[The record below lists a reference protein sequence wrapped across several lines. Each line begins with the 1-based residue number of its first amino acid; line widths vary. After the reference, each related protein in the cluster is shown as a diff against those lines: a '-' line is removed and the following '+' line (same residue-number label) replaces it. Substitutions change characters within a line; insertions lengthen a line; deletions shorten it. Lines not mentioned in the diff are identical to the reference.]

1 MDVYKIPIE
10 YAFIVF
16 PFIAF
21 ILTIPFLIHQY
32 RKFGSIPILKSAI
45 FYSMILYIICAYFL
59 VMLPLPSIEKVA
71 SMTGPTSQLIPFQF
85 VKDIIATTSF
95 DISNFKDFINI
106 FKNSTIYTVLFN
118 IILTLPFGIYLRY
131 IFKKK
136 WYHSII
142 YTFLL
147 SLFFELTQLTGLY
160 GIYPRPY
167 RLFDVDDLFINTL
180 GGLMGHAITPLF
192 TFFIPTIDELDEK
205 GYKKGER
212 VTLIRRLVSLM
223 IDVLFAIILSIVT
236 KILLY
241 NTFLEDYYLIITLTI
256 FYIIIPMLSSGK
268 TIGKK
273 VIKLEISGLESQ
285 VKWYQILI
293 RNILLIY
300 IVIYPNSWLSIIDN
314 YLKQNVVTRIWHVI
328 VFCQVINIIYY
339 IYTVITNK
347 QHLFLYES
355 ITGTKNI
362 STIFVEKS
370 KKDLEKNNLE
380 EKTVE
385 KTEK

>member
-95 DISNFKDFINI
+95 NISNFKDFINI